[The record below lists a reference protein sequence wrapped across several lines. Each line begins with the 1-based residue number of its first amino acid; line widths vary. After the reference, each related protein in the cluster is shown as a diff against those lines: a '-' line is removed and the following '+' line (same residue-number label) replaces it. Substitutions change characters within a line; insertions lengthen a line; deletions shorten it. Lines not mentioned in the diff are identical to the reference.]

1 MGSRNNRWLVMMI
14 VALGLLDWLSRAWL
28 WLVVLPITVRVAR
41 VTHSVLVI
49 LSFMALV
56 VMFMFVAA
64 LVLRVSNFMVMVVL
78 SVVVMFIS
86 LAVVRIFP
94 LMVMFV
100 LRVVVQ
106 LIRCLV

>member
-1 MGSRNNRWLVMMI
+1 MMI

-56 VMFMFVAA
+56 VEMFMFIAA
-64 LVLRVSNFMVMVVL
+64 LVLRMSNFMVVVVL
-78 SVVVMFIS
+78 SVVVMFIF